1 MAGFLRKLFGGKPSS
16 EAASGIEHDAVEYK
30 GVLIVPAPRKEG
42 GQWRLGG
49 LLREAGG
56 EGRERPFLRADM
68 FADAQT
74 AAEFAIRKG
83 KVIVDERGPAL
94 FTDGGGPL

>member
-1 MAGFLRKLFGGKPSS
+1 MAGFFKKLFGGAPSNDR
-16 EAASGIEHDAVEYK
+16 AGGIELEAVEYK

-56 EGRERPFLRADM
+56 EGRQRPFLRADM

-83 KVIVDERGPAL
+83 KLIVDERGPAL
-94 FTDGGGPL
+94 FSGDSGPL